1 MKSVQIC
8 GDNRSTDNNACFIK
22 KIYEATLIMFL
33 HLLILFQLTSYLP
46 ANKKDRL
53 SDLFYIG
60 FVPGTGIEP
69 AHP

>member
-53 SDLFYIG
+53 SDLFI
-60 FVPGTGIEP
+60 
-69 AHP
+69 